1 MRDELVT
8 LSDLQ
13 TILLYL
19 VVICCSCFIAVW
31 YEKVLLPNKELNP
44 IIRIFVRMGIVLF
57 PALLFGCRSDIV
69 GWDTEEN
76 VAVFQG
82 AENATFETI
91 LANRNAGFLAI
102 LSFLNL
108 ITEGNYNLAFFCIHL
123 ITLYLVIAGLERF
136 SDKVLISIGWVV
148 YLTYF
153 GFYGMDQMRQIFAM
167 AIWFWGIKYI
177 FERRFLRYV
186 IVVLIA
192 SIIHS
197 SLILSLIMYFFIV
210 SISKQ
215 NQLFGIVII
224 STALLLSIFS
234 SSLFNILGNIF
245 AGDSYY
251 STYFMD
257 ESVANTI
264 EGTGS
269 GLGILFNLLPFLY
282 PIICYYKY
290 FQSKIFWF
298 MFLCFALIIP
308 LRSLGYESYFL
319 ARMYLI
325 PASMIVLLYPYAY
338 RCIADQKKEKTLFI
352 GLTIVLMAF
361 YFCYFA
367 FTSHGIMPYS
377 FNFCS

>member
-1 MRDELVT
+1 M
-8 LSDLQ
+8 
-13 TILLYL
+13 
-19 VVICCSCFIAVW
+19 
-31 YEKVLLPNKELNP
+31 
-44 IIRIFVRMGIVLF
+44 
-57 PALLFGCRSDIV
+57 
-69 GWDTEEN
+69 
-76 VAVFQG
+76 
-82 AENATFETI
+82 
-91 LANRNAGFLAI
+91 
-102 LSFLNL
+102 
-108 ITEGNYNLAFFCIHL
+108 
-123 ITLYLVIAGLERF
+123 
-136 SDKVLISIGWVV
+136 
-148 YLTYF
+148 
-153 GFYGMDQMRQIFAM
+153 
-167 AIWFWGIKYI
+167 
-177 FERRFLRYV
+177 RYV

-290 FQSKIFWF
+290 
-298 MFLCFALIIP
+298 
-308 LRSLGYESYFL
+308 YESYFL